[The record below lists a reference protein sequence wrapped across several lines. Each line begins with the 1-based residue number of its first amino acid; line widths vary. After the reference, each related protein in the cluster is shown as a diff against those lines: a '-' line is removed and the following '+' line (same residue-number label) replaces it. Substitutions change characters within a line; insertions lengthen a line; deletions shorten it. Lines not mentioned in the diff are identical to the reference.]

1 MIIQVFNRV
10 DDVRDLCEKRCEQ
23 LRRLAVPVNRPV
35 QRVHPLPT
43 LQHNESLNLI
53 GTTTSILYQQMNEHF
68 PSSDIDHNLS
78 SSSSSSNNNINNIN
92 TASNDNNITHNAKM
106 DKKQRY
112 GRR

>member
-43 LQHNESLNLI
+43 LQQNESLNLI
-53 GTTTSILYQQMNEHF
+53 GTTTSILHQQMNEHF

-78 SSSSSSNNNINNIN
+78 SSSSSSNNINNN
-92 TASNDNNITHNAKM
+92 TVSNENNVTHNAKM

-112 GRR
+112 ERR